1 MGTSRRERQ
10 AAATRQEIG
19 AAARRLFARHGYA
32 GTSMAAIAREAGV
45 SVQTIYDSIGPK
57 AAVVAALNDLIDEE
71 AGVAALAARA
81 PTTDDAVALL
91 DIAVSIS
98 HNANERCA
106 DIAAVLF
113 SGAAVE
119 PALAAIRD
127 EGRRRHRDGIGRLVG
142 RVADLGALRPGVE
155 AGEAADVVAAMT
167 DPQVAR
173 TFVVDYGW
181 TWSRWHEWTL
191 ATLVTLLL
199 H

>member
-1 MGTSRRERQ
+1 VASRRERQ

-45 SVQTIYDSIGPK
+45 SVQTIYDSIGSK
-57 AAVVAALNDLIDEE
+57 ATLVAALNDLIDEE
-71 AGVAALAARA
+71 AGVAALAARI
-81 PTTDDAVALL
+81 PTTDDPVALL

-98 HNANERCA
+98 HNVNERCA
-106 DIAAVLF
+106 DIAAVVF

-127 EGRRRHRDGIGRLVG
+127 EGRRRHRNGIGRLVA
-142 RVADLGALRPGVE
+142 RVVAVDGLRPGVE
-155 AGEAADVVAAMT
+155 TTEAADVIAVLT

-173 TFVVDYGW
+173 TFVVGYGW
-181 TWSRWHEWTL
+181 TWRRWHEWTL

-199 H
+199 R